1 MPFARYWCAAAIS
14 SFGTAVTA
22 VAMPVLVVRTLGLTP
37 VEVGVVNAAQFVPYA
52 LLGLIAGVYVDRWR
66 RRTVLVWSS
75 VGRALALA
83 AIPVLW
89 ALGSLH
95 VWMLVILLLAFGVF
109 SVFGF
114 AATQSLLPRLVPTA
128 QLVTA
133 NARLDQTD
141 TAAQTLGPVLGG
153 GMVGVLGAPVAIAVD
168 AVSYIVDA
176 ALNAG
181 LRVEEPPASRAERR
195 HVLGEIREG
204 IRWIYRHR
212 TIGPLAVSTHVWFL
226 ANSATFTA
234 LALITLRTLRFSS
247 LSYSL
252 LLTTSGL
259 AGLAGA
265 TLAPKIGHRWGAGPT
280 IICARAAYPV
290 AWLAVAL
297 TLTSAAHAAVLFVAL
312 AVHGLAGGVENANEM
327 GYWQAATPDGL
338 LGRVNATRR
347 SANRTI
353 AVLGSLLGGM
363 MLAAAGDRA
372 TIVSVAAVFG
382 IAAAIAAFFP
392 LRIKPE
398 T

>member
-1 MPFARYWCAAAIS
+1 MPFVRYWCAATIS

-22 VAMPVLVVRTLGLTP
+22 VALPVLVVRTLGATP

-66 RRTVLVWSS
+66 RRAVLVWSS
-75 VGRALALA
+75 VGRALALG

-89 ALGSLH
+89 ALGSLP
-95 VWMLVILLLAFGVF
+95 VWMLVILLLAFGAC

-114 AATQSLLPRLVPTA
+114 AATQSLLPRLVPAA
-128 QLVTA
+128 QLVAA

-141 TAAQTLGPVLGG
+141 AAAQTLGPALGG
-153 GMVGVLGAPVAIAVD
+153 GLVGVLGAPVAIAVD
-168 AVSYIVDA
+168 AVSYVVDA
-176 ALNAG
+176 VLNAG
-181 LRVEEPPASRAERR
+181 LRVEEPRTARAERLDF
-195 HVLGEIREG
+195 LGEIREG
-204 IRWIYRHR
+204 VTWIYRHR
-212 TIGPLAVSTHVWFL
+212 TLGALAVSTHVWFL

-259 AGLAGA
+259 AGLVGA
-265 TLAPKIGHRWGAGPT
+265 TLAPKIGLRWGAGPT
-280 IICARAAYPV
+280 IICARATYLV
-290 AWLAVAL
+290 AWLGVAL
-297 TLTSAAHAAVLFVAL
+297 TLTSAAHTAALFVAL
-312 AVHGLAGGVENANEM
+312 AVHGLAAGVENANEM

-353 AVLGSLLGGM
+353 AALGSLLGGTV
-363 MLAAAGDRA
+363 LASAGDRA
-372 TIVSVAAVFG
+372 TIVSAAAVFG
-382 IAAAIAAFFP
+382 LAAAIAAFSQ
-392 LRIKPE
+392 LRTKPE